1 MNSHIAIYISNK
13 DDKHLLIERV
23 IEGYFFQELSN
34 LKGALFSEITLNKFI
49 EEEMIHGHFDVAT
62 HTKNSLQKSSE
73 GERKKALLNH
83 LILQKPDYLIADNVF
98 GNLDIAAQ
106 TEIEHLLKELSLKI
120 PIIQITTRK
129 GEILS
134 FMDKVYQ
141 LQESTL
147 VMIDDTNLLN
157 THSNEVFIA
166 SLPKHYR
173 PILNKIN
180 PLVTFKNVSVKYAD
194 RSILN
199 TINWEIQSGE
209 FWQLV
214 GPNGSGKSTILSMIT
229 GDNPKA
235 FLQDITL
242 FGMKKG
248 SGETVWDIKKHIGYF
263 SSEMLRGFLRSDSIE
278 NMIISGFFDSI
289 GLYKY
294 PTENQKIIAY
304 QWLRI
309 LGMYQI
315 KNQNF
320 LSLSVGHQ
328 RLVLI
333 ARAMVKNPP
342 LLILDEPTNGLDD
355 GDAHL
360 FVQLIHK
367 IASESD
373 TAILYV
379 SHRQEKGL
387 KPDFIYELVP
397 SESGSFGKRVK

>member
-1 MNSHIAIYISNK
+1 MNPHIAIYISNK
-13 DDKHLLIERV
+13 DDKHLLIEQI
-23 IEGYFFQELSN
+23 IEGYFFQEFSN
-34 LKGALFSEITLNKFI
+34 LKGVLFSEITLNKFI
-49 EEEMIHGHFDVAT
+49 EEEMIHGHFDVVT
-62 HTKNSLQKSSE
+62 KTKNSLQKSSE

-83 LILQKPDYLIADNVF
+83 LISQSPEYIIADNVF
-98 GNLDIAAQ
+98 GNLDVAAQ
-106 TEIEHLLKELSLKI
+106 TEIEHLLKELSLKA

-134 FMDKVYQ
+134 FIDKVYQ
-141 LQESTL
+141 LQENRL
-147 VMIDDTNLLN
+147 VLIDDIDRLN
-157 THSNEVFIA
+157 THSGEVFID
-166 SLPKHYR
+166 SLPKHYN
-173 PILNKIN
+173 PTLNKIN
-180 PLVTFKNVSVKYAD
+180 PLVTFKNVSVKYEG
-194 RSILN
+194 RPILN

-209 FWQLV
+209 FWQLI

-294 PTENQKIIAY
+294 RTENQKIIAY
-304 QWLRI
+304 KWLRI
-309 LGMYQI
+309 LDMYQI
-315 KNQNF
+315 KNKNF
-320 LSLSVGHQ
+320 LSLSAGNQ

-355 GDAHL
+355 VDANL
-360 FVQLIHK
+360 FVRLINK

-379 SHRQEKGL
+379 SHRKEVGL
-387 KPDFIYELVP
+387 KPDFVYELVP
-397 SESGSFGKRVK
+397 SESGSVGKRIK